1 MFRLI
6 QDQDCHWYLIPSDK
20 VEEFCWWV
28 DAITYCEEFEYIKP
42 ELTDLLSRLPDFN
55 SMRINGPHQILIK
68 DYELA

>member
-20 VEEFCWWV
+20 VEEFYWWI
-28 DAITYCEEFEYIKP
+28 DAITYGED
-42 ELTDLLSRLPDFN
+42 TDLLSTLPDFD

>member
-20 VEEFCWWV
+20 VEEFNLW
-28 DAITYCEEFEYIKP
+28 
-42 ELTDLLSRLPDFN
+42 TDGIDIYNLPDFD